1 MDYKKIKTVTS
12 AVTRKM
18 NDFNKGTEN
27 VYETTALLSKRANQI
42 ALELKEELNKKLA
55 EFASSSDNLE
65 EIFENREQIEIAK
78 FYERLPKPTLMAI
91 QEFLDDQIYY
101 RNPSKEAQSKTVD
114 GIIEEGV
121 RW

>member
-1 MDYKKIKTVTS
+1 MDYKKIKTDTT
-12 AVTRKM
+12 AVTRRM
-18 NDFNKGTEN
+18 NDFNKVTEN

-42 ALELKEELNKKLA
+42 SLELKEELNKKVS
-55 EFASSSDNLE
+55 EFATSSDNLE

-101 RNPSKEAQSKTVD
+101 RNPSKEAQSKISND
-114 GIIEEGV
+114 IIE
-121 RW
+121 